1 VLLLFINLFIVF
13 KMEIKGKKNKTFI
26 LFINIHSAD
35 FEMSTRRG
43 EPARGPPRHQNKVAF
58 KHNKNSKRT
67 QEIADI
73 PVQGLC
79 RRCHDQIEW
88 RKRYRK
94 YKPLTVARRCSKC
107 QEKTVGRAYHNV
119 CDKCARDLKICA
131 KCSAAT
137 GIVEPIVTR
146 QEQSAADQALL
157 KRVDSMSER
166 KRRAFLRKHLNPDGT
181 PRADHLHEED
191 EDDDD
196 DDEDDDEEDEEED
209 EEDEDGDGDEDE
221 EDDMDDVDE

>member
-1 VLLLFINLFIVF
+1 
-13 KMEIKGKKNKTFI
+13 
-26 LFINIHSAD
+26 
-35 FEMSTRRG
+35 MSTRRG
-43 EPARGPPRHQNKVAF
+43 EPSRGPPRHQNKVAF

-67 QEIADI
+67 QEIADM

-107 QEKTVGRAYHNV
+107 EEKTVGRAYHNI
-119 CDKCARDLKICA
+119 CDKCSRDLKVCA
-131 KCSAAT
+131 KCGTANH
-137 GIVEPIVTR
+137 IVEAIVTR
-146 QEQSAADQALL
+146 REQTVADQALL

-181 PRADHLHEED
+181 PRTDHVDVDGEDDDFD
-191 EDDDD
+191 EDDSDED
-196 DDEDDDEEDEEED
+196 DDEDDED
-209 EEDEDGDGDEDE
+209 EEDRDDDDAE
-221 EDDMDDVDE
+221 EEKEAEEEEEE